1 MGFDMTAIQILVN
14 QYDGWVWT
22 AMKKIQV
29 LDL

>member
-14 QYDGWVWT
+14 QDDGWVWT
-22 AMKKIQV
+22 PMKKIQV